1 MDWFVTRVLPHHAAS
16 ETTFIWVNW
25 QGQERGRFVE
35 VTLDFHKN
43 VELDKELVFEDPLW
57 TTDTDDVL
65 PRFKTLGKRGASITK
80 FGHKSPWIS

>member
-1 MDWFVTRVLPHHAAS
+1 
-16 ETTFIWVNW
+16 
-25 QGQERGRFVE
+25 